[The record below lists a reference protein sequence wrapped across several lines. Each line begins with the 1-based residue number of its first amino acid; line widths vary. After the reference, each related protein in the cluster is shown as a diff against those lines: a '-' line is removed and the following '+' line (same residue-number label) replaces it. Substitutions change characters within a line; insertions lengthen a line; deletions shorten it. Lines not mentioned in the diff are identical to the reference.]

1 MMETARSSVSLRD
14 EAVTSVNL
22 VPRRNCDNQWEIDLS
37 CRGLT
42 EIPPGVFLITDLQ
55 VLNLFGNDIAH
66 ISGDIGQL
74 RRLKKLDLGSNHLT
88 SLPPQL
94 CNLIELEEL
103 NLNDNQLT
111 TLPNKF
117 GRLRSLQVL
126 YLKDN
131 ALKDLPH
138 SICDIEELER
148 LYITNNMI
156 ECLPDDFGNLKSLR
170 DCYISSNRLR
180 FLPDS
185 FCDMENLLKVNLSDN
200 AIEQLPERIGNLVNV
215 KNLYLRGNKLAQLP
229 MSFGKLDLLESL
241 TLSGNGLQ
249 ELPSTFGELASL
261 KVVYLMNNAI
271 QYLPD
276 SICELKTVRH
286 LNLSNNKLKMLP
298 ESIGNMSA
306 LKILD
311 LDKNLLIDFPISI
324 QHLDNLRHLRAS
336 GNRITQLSRQVGLL
350 RNLREIDVSHN
361 LLQEFPKELCKLPNL
376 QSMILDGNSV
386 STMPNSVQNL
396 AKLTALHL
404 NNCRFEEMPS
414 QIALLPSLR
423 QLEMSGNMIC
433 TIPES
438 IFSSDR
444 LSILILNGNKIRT
457 IPEQMGK
464 LQLEVLSLSGNGIMS
479 LPDDFGHCQTLRALN
494 LLGAEFDIF
503 PPQLERL
510 RNLKTLHITCEKLGG
525 LLDQRSG
532 ANVLGFINDVE
543 DTVLEVKTV
552 KSLWA
557 PKNDLERYQRRVKK
571 GHDGRQTLNLSQQGI
586 PQVPTAVLD
595 IENVEVLDLTG
606 NQIKSLPAAISRL
619 KLLKVLR
626 VDYNK
631 LQLLADNVCCLYKLE
646 EFCAV
651 GNNLTRLPPGFE
663 SLRRL
668 KRLRLSHNSFEIF
681 PPNVENLKR
690 LEYLDISGNMLRA
703 LPQRIDRLE
712 SLRVLKTSSNKLTVL
727 PSGLFKMTNL
737 RELAVDDNLVRTI
750 PAEICGLTGLGNF
763 GKEHIDNNPLVSP
776 PIDMF
781 EHGLR
786 GLCKYFEDM
795 HVSSASEL
803 PTGKVVLLGE
813 VFAGKTSLANALQL
827 GHSKL
832 TKVEDRTEGINV
844 NNTRLGAQLLV
855 TVYDFGGHESYRLTH
870 QFFLTMYAL
879 FIVVVNMSTY
889 EDTAG
894 SFEQAVGCWV
904 DFVRARVNRAVVHI
918 VGTKADICTETDLQ
932 IKSDSILRRLK
943 SFEVSYS
950 RCIREQI
957 VTIDDAMENFGILPP
972 THPCYGMDMES
983 LQRRKRELERML
995 ENAPILP
1002 TFVDIVSS
1010 NEDLRGIGELK
1021 KNVESMILNE
1031 ELFLRPKVPRS
1042 WSALL
1047 NMIAASGNATT
1058 HGFLTWSDIVAES
1071 ERETGLSEDSTV
1083 LALSHLHSV
1092 GVVLHFRDK
1101 PGLARFVFHDPNW
1114 LIRVFAMVAKN
1125 KNQDRKRMLMSMSPM
1140 EDERFHTMSPTLFRN
1155 AVDDLFERG
1164 SMWDCLLRC
1173 FWHELDMSDDVFQML
1188 VSLLEMFDLCYRF
1201 SMTSPGSRG
1210 AVNYF
1215 RFPWFLENSP
1225 TQMYRKL
1232 WVNSVVKDRQVEVRV
1247 RFEIISY
1254 CPVGLFERLSVQIN
1268 DLVTRV
1274 TEWKDGTLVRTLN
1287 DRLLLLQ
1294 RMKEHHVTYLLLATR
1309 VPERELDQG
1318 WTDLMPIVAK
1328 AAGLLKEWPGVLS
1341 YMFVDCGHCFGRL
1354 DSREWSDLSSR
1365 KVGHFPGEVLYTERP
1380 DHVTCPCTGDDI
1392 NPALV
1397 YPLSHRKSSA
1407 SPDLLSDVR
1416 MLRLA
1421 KQIGNEWKSLAIELG
1436 FTLAEIQ
1443 RLQSDNPFSTEDSI
1457 FSMLVQW
1464 RRRQGASV
1472 HISALAEALTASGRK
1487 DLAEGI
1493 LEVQ

>member
-1 MMETARSSVSLRD
+1 
-14 EAVTSVNL
+14 
-22 VPRRNCDNQWEIDLS
+22 
-37 CRGLT
+37 
-42 EIPPGVFLITDLQ
+42 
-55 VLNLFGNDIAH
+55 
-66 ISGDIGQL
+66 
-74 RRLKKLDLGSNHLT
+74 
-88 SLPPQL
+88 
-94 CNLIELEEL
+94 
-103 NLNDNQLT
+103 
-111 TLPNKF
+111 
-117 GRLRSLQVL
+117 
-126 YLKDN
+126 
-131 ALKDLPH
+131 
-138 SICDIEELER
+138 
-148 LYITNNMI
+148 
-156 ECLPDDFGNLKSLR
+156 
-170 DCYISSNRLR
+170 
-180 FLPDS
+180 LPDS
-185 FCDMENLLKVNLSDN
+185 FCDMENLVKVNLSDN

-215 KNLYLRGNKLAQLP
+215 KNLYLRGNNLAQLP

-261 KVVYLMNNAI
+261 K
-271 QYLPD
+271 
-276 SICELKTVRH
+276 
-286 LNLSNNKLKMLP
+286 
-298 ESIGNMSA
+298 
-306 LKILD
+306 
-311 LDKNLLIDFPISI
+311 
-324 QHLDNLRHLRAS
+324 
-336 GNRITQLSRQVGLL
+336 
-350 RNLREIDVSHN
+350 
-361 LLQEFPKELCKLPNL
+361 
-376 QSMILDGNSV
+376 
-386 STMPNSVQNL
+386 
-396 AKLTALHL
+396 
-404 NNCRFEEMPS
+404 
-414 QIALLPSLR
+414 
-423 QLEMSGNMIC
+423 
-433 TIPES
+433 
-438 IFSSDR
+438 
-444 LSILILNGNKIRT
+444 
-457 IPEQMGK
+457 
-464 LQLEVLSLSGNGIMS
+464 
-479 LPDDFGHCQTLRALN
+479 
-494 LLGAEFDIF
+494 
-503 PPQLERL
+503 
-510 RNLKTLHITCEKLGG
+510 
-525 LLDQRSG
+525 
-532 ANVLGFINDVE
+532 
-543 DTVLEVKTV
+543 
-552 KSLWA
+552 
-557 PKNDLERYQRRVKK
+557 
-571 GHDGRQTLNLSQQGI
+571 TLNLSQQGI

-595 IENVEVLDLTG
+595 IENIEVLDLTG

-646 EFCAV
+646 EFSAV

-663 SLRRL
+663 SSRRL

-690 LEYLDISGNMLRA
+690 LEYLDVSGNMLRA

-712 SLRVLKTSSNKLTVL
+712 SLGVLKTSSNKLTVL

-737 RELAVDDNLVRTI
+737 RELAVDDNLIRTI
-750 PAEICGLTGLGNF
+750 PAEICGLTGLENF
-763 GKEHIDNNPLVSP
+763 GKEHIDNNPLISP

-844 NNTRLGAQLLV
+844 NSTRLGGQLLV
-855 TVYDFGGHESYRLTH
+855 TMYDFGGHESYRLTH

-889 EDTAG
+889 EDTAD

-918 VGTKADICTETDLQ
+918 VGTKADICTEADLHV
-932 IKSDSILRRLK
+932 KSNSILRRLK
-943 SFEVSYS
+943 TFEVSYS
-950 RCIREQI
+950 RCIGEQI
-957 VTIDDAMENFGILPP
+957 ATIHDAMENFGILPP
-972 THPCYGMDMES
+972 THPFYGMDMES

-1010 NEDLRGIGELK
+1010 NEDLCGIGELK
-1021 KNVESMILNE
+1021 NNVESMILNE

-1047 NMIAASGNATT
+1047 NMIAASGKAAT

-1210 AVNYF
+1210 AVQYF

-1232 WVNSVVKDRQVEVRV
+1232 WVNSGVKDRQVEVRV

-1294 RMKEHHVTYLLLATR
+1294 RMKEHRVTYLLLSTR

-1407 SPDLLSDVR
+1407 SP
-1416 MLRLA
+1416 
-1421 KQIGNEWKSLAIELG
+1421 G
-1436 FTLAEIQ
+1436 
-1443 RLQSDNPFSTEDSI
+1443 
-1457 FSMLVQW
+1457 
-1464 RRRQGASV
+1464 
-1472 HISALAEALTASGRK
+1472 
-1487 DLAEGI
+1487 
-1493 LEVQ
+1493 

>member
-1 MMETARSSVSLRD
+1 MMEKVQSPTSLQE
-14 EAVTSVNL
+14 EAMALDL
-22 VPRRNCDNQWEIDLS
+22 VPRKNCDDQWEIDLS

-42 EIPPGVFLITDLQ
+42 EIPPEIFHITDLQ
-55 VLNLFGNDIAH
+55 VLNLFGNNIEH

-74 RRLKKLDLGSNHLT
+74 LRLKKLDLGSNSLT

-94 CNLIELEEL
+94 CSLIELEEL
-103 NLNDNQLT
+103 NLNDNHLT
-111 TLPNKF
+111 TLPDKF
-117 GRLRSLQVL
+117 GRLRALQVL

-156 ECLPDDFGNLKSLR
+156 ERLPDDFGRLKSLK

-185 FCDMENLLKVNLSDN
+185 FCEMENLVKVNLSDN
-200 AIEQLPERIGNLVNV
+200 AIEKLPDRIGNLVNV
-215 KNLYLRGNKLAQLP
+215 KNLYLRGNKLTKLP
-229 MSFGKLDLLESL
+229 MSFGELQLLESL
-241 TLSGNGLQ
+241 TLSGNGLL
-249 ELPSTFGELASL
+249 ELPSTFGELSSL
-261 KVVYLMNNAI
+261 NVIYLMNNDI
-271 QYLPD
+271 KILPD
-276 SICELKTVRH
+276 SICELKNLRH
-286 LNLSNNKLKMLP
+286 LNLSNNKLRMLP

-311 LDKNLLIDFPISI
+311 LDKNQLVDFPISI
-324 QHLDNLRHLRAS
+324 QHLDNLRHLRLSA
-336 GNRITQLSRQVGLL
+336 NKIVQLPRHIGLL
-350 RNLREIDVSHN
+350 RNIREIDVSNNH
-361 LLQEFPKELCKLPNL
+361 LQQFPKELCGLPTL
-376 QSMILDGNSV
+376 QSLILDGNSI
-386 STMPNSVQNL
+386 STMPNSVQKL

-404 NNCRFEEMPS
+404 NNCKFEEIPS

-423 QLEMSGNMIC
+423 QLEMSDNMVC
-433 TIPES
+433 AIPDS
-438 IFSSDR
+438 IFSSDH
-444 LSILILNGNKIRT
+444 LSILKLNGNKIRT
-457 IPEQMGK
+457 VPKQMEK
-464 LQLEVLSLSGNGIMS
+464 LQLEVLSLNGNCIRS
-479 LPDDFGHCQTLRALN
+479 LPDDFGNCQTLRALK

-503 PPQLERL
+503 PPQLQRI
-510 RNLKTLHITCEKLGG
+510 RNLRTLHITCDKLGG

-532 ANVLGFINDVE
+532 ANVLGFINHVD
-543 DTVLEVKTV
+543 DMVLEVKTV
-552 KSLWA
+552 KSMWT

-571 GHDGRQTLNLSQQGI
+571 GHDGRETLNLSQQGI
-586 PQVPTAVLD
+586 AQLPTAVVD
-595 IENVEVLDLTG
+595 IEEIEVLDLTG
-606 NQIKSLPAAISRL
+606 NQIKSLPAAISHLKRL
-619 KLLKVLR
+619 TVLR

-631 LQLLADNVCCLYKLE
+631 LQLLADNVCCLYRLE
-646 EFCAV
+646 EFSAV
-651 GNNLTRLPPGFE
+651 GNSLTRLPPGFE

-690 LEYLDISGNMLRA
+690 LEYLDVSGNMLRS

-712 SLRVLKTSSNKLTVL
+712 SLKVLKASSNKLTVL
-727 PSGLFKMTNL
+727 PSGLFKMKTIL
-737 RELAVDDNLVRTI
+737 ELYVDDNLIKTI
-750 PAEICGLTGLGNF
+750 PAEICDLTSLENF
-763 GKEHIDNNPLVSP
+763 GKVHVDNNPLTSP
-776 PIDMF
+776 PVDMF
-781 EHGLR
+781 QHGLE
-786 GLCKYFEDM
+786 GLSKYFDDM

-803 PTGKVVLLGE
+803 PIGKVVLLGE

-832 TKVEDRTEGINV
+832 TNVEDRTEGINV
-844 NNTRLGAQLLV
+844 NSTRLGGQILATL
-855 TVYDFGGHESYRLTH
+855 YDFGGHESYRLTH

-879 FIVVVNMSTY
+879 FIVIVDMSTY
-889 EDTAG
+889 KDTAD

-918 VGTKADICTETDLQ
+918 VGTKADICTDSDLSV
-932 IKSDSILRRLK
+932 KSQSILRRLK
-943 SFEVSYS
+943 TLGASYS
-950 RCIREQI
+950 RCLREQI
-957 VTIDDAMENFGILPP
+957 GVIREAIEHFGSLLP
-972 THPCYGMDMES
+972 THLCYGMDMES

-1002 TFVDIVSS
+1002 TTVDIVSS
-1010 NEDLRGIGELK
+1010 SEDLRGIAELK
-1021 KNVESMILNE
+1021 KNAESMIMNE

-1042 WSALL
+1042 WTALS
-1047 NMIAASGNATT
+1047 NMIAASGKAAT
-1058 HGFLTWSDIVAES
+1058 HGYMTWSDIVAES
-1071 ERETGLSEDSTV
+1071 EGKTGLSEDSTV

-1092 GVVLHFRDK
+1092 GVVLHFRDR
-1101 PGLARFVFHDPNW
+1101 PGLAKFVFHDPNW

-1125 KNQDRKRMLMSMSPM
+1125 KNQDRKQELMSMSPM
-1140 EDERFHTMSPTLFRN
+1140 EDERFQTLSPTLFRN

-1188 VSLLEMFDLCYRF
+1188 VNLLEMFDLCYRF
-1201 SMTSPGSRG
+1201 STASPGSRG
-1210 AVNYF
+1210 AMNCF

-1225 TQMYRKL
+1225 TQMYKKL
-1232 WVNSVVKDRQVEVRV
+1232 WVSSAIKDRQVEVRV

-1294 RMKEHHVTYLLLATR
+1294 RTKEHNVTYLLLATR
-1309 VPERELDQG
+1309 VPGRELDQG
-1318 WTDLMPIVAK
+1318 WADLMPIVNK

-1341 YMFVDCGHCFGRL
+1341 YLFVDCGHCFGRL
-1354 DSREWSDLSSR
+1354 DSQEWSDLSSR
-1365 KVGHFPGEVLYTERP
+1365 EIGHFPGEVLYTDRP
-1380 DHVTCPCTGDDI
+1380 DHLTCPRTGDDI

-1397 YPLSHRKSSA
+1397 YPSSPRKSN
-1407 SPDLLSDVR
+1407 PGLLSDVG

-1421 KQIGNEWKSLAIELG
+1421 KQLGKEWKSLAIELG

-1472 HISALAEALTASGRK
+1472 NVSALAAALTAAGRK
-1487 DLAEGI
+1487 DLADSV
-1493 LEVQ
+1493 LEHL